1 MTPRYEPVPED
12 AQVTARPDGIGPA
25 EDAGREDVLPPPKRH
40 RRVVREQFNTKIRTD
55 LRARLDRF
63 VAEADTTLQ
72 DVTEAA
78 LMEYMDRR
86 GG

>member
-1 MTPRYEPVPED
+1 MPRYEPVPDD
-12 AQVTARPDGIGPA
+12 AQVTARPVSASPVEVPGGQEITA
-25 EDAGREDVLPPPKRH
+25 PPKRH
-40 RRVVREQFNTKIRTD
+40 KRVVREQFNTKIRTD

-63 VAEADTTLQ
+63 VEDQESTLQ

-78 LMEYMDRR
+78 LAEYMDRR